1 MALKPSGPQEIREV
15 ANAMNK
21 MRADLESISQKQNFL
36 LAGISHD
43 LRSPLTRIHL
53 ATQLLAPDTQGFIE
67 GINADID
74 EMNETLYR
82 FIELARFNIEETEL
96 WQVGNIATVIRE
108 VAEKYQHSGA
118 VIILVLGEIRHLH
131 VIN

>member
-1 MALKPSGPQEIREV
+1 
-15 ANAMNK
+15 MNK
-21 MRADLESISQKQNFL
+21 MRADLESISQKQKFL

-82 FIELARFNIEETEL
+82 F
-96 WQVGNIATVIRE
+96 
-108 VAEKYQHSGA
+108 K
-118 VIILVLGEIRHLH
+118 
-131 VIN
+131 